1 MTTRAPAVLNIN
13 SNVTTRTLFRLKE
26 KSKCSYVA
34 IASSS
39 GVNDTKSAVEEMDLV
54 NRRNSLN
61 SVGPY
66 S

>member
-13 SNVTTRTLFRLKE
+13 SNVTTRTVFRLKK
-26 KSKCSYVA
+26 KSKC

-54 NRRNSLN
+54 NWRNSLN
-61 SVGPY
+61 SDGPY